1 MNEFSFYGGEKMVD
15 TGIKIFNG
23 KYLEELV
30 VEMDEWLALNNASL
44 YGQGAIRQRK
54 LADESYELTVKYIL
68 NKK

>member
-1 MNEFSFYGGEKMVD
+1 MVD